1 MRVFPY
7 KILKAEE
14 VRHINQSMA
23 QLHVQINNAIE
34 FVEGIE
40 RGERDIQLTNNNGE
54 ANPLIESLIKMHHK
68 MMETS
73 EAEKQRNWTS
83 DGLAKFADI
92 LRDNYESLEDFST
105 KVISSL
111 VKYVKANQGSIF
123 ILNEEEPENPFLE
136 LMGCYAYDR
145 KKYVGKKIAIGQ
157 GLAGQAFLENEY
169 LYLKEIPDEYV
180 NITSG
185 LGEAKPDTLLVSPLT
200 VNDKSYGV
208 IELAT
213 FEHFDQHEI
222 DFVRKV
228 GENIAATISNIKTSA
243 RTKHL
248 LEESQQMSEEL
259 MAQEEEMRQNMEEL
273 QATQEAMTRSEARTR
288 MIFDNAID
296 AIITVDSKGLVDQ
309 FNPAAEEMFGYSSD
323 EVFGQSIKKILEAED
338 FYNREDKLTAE
349 AREISGIKNNGNT
362 FPVEVR
368 ISQSQIGAAKVFIL
382 FLRDITIKKQQDNL
396 LKESEAKARSYFQSS
411 VDAII
416 TTDENGRIIDSNP
429 ASTQIFGFDQTQ
441 MKSNHFNDIIQGVD
455 LKAPE
460 VYLNKKRKVK
470 GVNDQG
476 TSFKTEM
483 YLTSAVV
490 GNEKLFIIYIRD
502 ILNELKKDREL
513 AKSMMQMDQ
522 LKKDLL
528 VKEEKSRS
536 YFENSIDAILH
547 ITSDGSILDFN
558 QAARDLFK
566 ITGENDVPDNFNQ
579 LILNVDIKNCPTY
592 LNAKRKVKAK
602 DVTGGIFKTELY
614 LTEVFINHKAVF
626 LAYVRDISQELKKDK
641 EIARNLMQLDEM
653 KIEIRNLKNQ
663 SEAS

>member
-23 QLHVQINNAIE
+23 QLHIQINNAIE

-40 RGERDIQLTNNNGE
+40 RGEKDIQLTHNNGE
-54 ANPLIESLIKMHHK
+54 TNPLVESLIKMHHK
-68 MMETS
+68 MMETG

-105 KVISSL
+105 EIIRSL
-111 VKYVKANQGSIF
+111 VKYVKANQGSVF

-136 LMGCYAYDR
+136 LKGCYAYDR
-145 KKYVGKKIAIGQ
+145 KKYIGKKIAIGQ

-208 IELAT
+208 VELAT
-213 FEHFDQHEI
+213 FEGFEQHEI

-228 GENIAATISNIKTSA
+228 GENIAATISNIKTNA

-296 AIITVDSKGLVDQ
+296 AVITVDSKGLMDQ
-309 FNPAAEEMFGYSSD
+309 FNPAAEEMFGYSPD
-323 EVFGQSIKKILEAED
+323 EVFGQNIKKILEAED
-338 FYNREDKLTAE
+338 FYNREEELTAE
-349 AREISGIKNNGNT
+349 AREINGIKNNGNT
-362 FPVEVR
+362 FPLEVR
-368 ISQSQIGAAKVFIL
+368 ISQSQIGGAKVFIL

-416 TTDENGRIIDSNP
+416 TADENGRIIDSNP

-441 MKSNHFNDIIQGVD
+441 MKSKHFNDLIQGVD

-476 TSFKTEM
+476 ANFKTEM

-490 GNEKLFIIYIRD
+490 GNEKLFIVYIRD
-502 ILNELKKDREL
+502 ILKELKKDREL

-528 VKEEKSRS
+528 IKEEKSRS

-547 ITSDGSILDFN
+547 IASDGSILDFN

-566 ITGENDVPDNFNQ
+566 ITGENDVPENFNQ
-579 LILNVDIKNCPTY
+579 LILNVDIQNCPTY
-592 LNAKRKVKAK
+592 LNTKRKVKAK
-602 DVTGGIFKTELY
+602 DMTSGMFKTELY
-614 LTEVFINHKAVF
+614 LTEVLINHEAVF

-653 KIEIRNLKNQ
+653 KIEIRNLKDQ
-663 SEAS
+663 SGTS